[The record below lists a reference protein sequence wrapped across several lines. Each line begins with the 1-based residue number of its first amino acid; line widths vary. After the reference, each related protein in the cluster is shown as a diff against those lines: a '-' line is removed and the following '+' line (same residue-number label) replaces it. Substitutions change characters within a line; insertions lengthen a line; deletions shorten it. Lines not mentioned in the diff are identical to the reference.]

1 MLTFFRFFS
10 FIAILVLLFTSTAS
24 FSQQVEINE
33 QELDYEIFDIVLK
46 EKTLYQS
53 AEFYRTNDGNIL
65 APLQLIE
72 SLLEIDLTYNPDSS
86 QFIGGFADIKIDTSL
101 QQLASSI
108 NGPAYWS
115 NTELGYYFDI
125 KLMSELL
132 RSELVVEYDSLSL
145 IITPKEKALNFPIE
159 VRLLRESKE
168 LAYIPSDTVH
178 YNFMVDDEY
187 RLFTPPKGQVALTL
201 TKNQYNTYLNSNLSL
216 YGDVLNHA
224 ANLTLNTNTVN
235 NDVAGRLTFRRDQIS
250 PTKKII
256 GVLNNYSFGD
266 VSNTLTRFG
275 TAVSGLGFS
284 FSTIDKRFNNYY
296 GKAII
301 DENVPAGW
309 EVELYRYGFLIAI
322 TTSTEDGRVLFEDI
336 DVNYGTNRFTLKL
349 YGPYGETETR
359 NVDVIVGNQI
369 IKQGNIDFT
378 VNYVDQTK
386 SIFNNSNSD
395 INSEFIPTLYVQS
408 NIGLGNKTSAGIGY
422 LSQEFA
428 GIANEKE
435 EQIILSLSKS
445 LPNSLLDIS
454 ATLNDTDKYNY
465 NLNLVGAIGEQ
476 SRYRFAAQSN
486 KNNTSES
493 SSITANYFTRFDN
506 LSITAISGFTNNVY
520 IAENVDIQ
528 NYQLALSAPIFD
540 FNISNKF
547 QYTKTHSDI
556 VTNPDKEVIGGE
568 LSLTKSFTPLITS
581 RFSLN
586 YLLNKVEEQ
595 EAGVRSVHFSTNW
608 RTLAQMNGS
617 FDINLYEDD
626 VYQLVNRFAWKTKK
640 INLTSSLAYSSLTEW
655 SIGIGITFNLD
666 YDYYKNEVNLQSEYS
681 AQSSTLDLF
690 TYHDRNKSGSFD
702 EFDSSLSGVKFGS
715 VPYWQDLPTNRRGYT
730 YLPNARIGRPF
741 KINYDTRET
750 KSDLLSPVYEDVYFY
765 THAGGVTSF
774 DVPFNYTSYLDGL
787 IVNLSDKT
795 VPPNIP
801 LQLVTMNN
809 KVLKTFKSDFNSS
822 YSLEKMW
829 PGKYKIRIEPGYLD
843 KLGLVSLPAEHLI
856 NIKTG
861 TNFVEVPDFELIN
874 VEEHLKNT
882 SELAHNEFY
891 TVQFGA
897 YDSREYCALRVAQ
910 LKQSGFADAFY
921 IIEGTNCK
929 VFVGEFRTGAAADEY
944 KSTMPKTLVD
954 DGFTVIYREGEDI
967 YSIQVEAYSI
977 QLSAVIK
984 DGKCDTAAF
993 EEITRKLEHLY
1004 IVETD
1009 SYCKLY
1015 LGDYTSPLNA
1025 RNALDK
1031 LPDSVKKGAFLVKH

>member
-10 FIAILVLLFTSTAS
+10 FITIIVLLLTSTAS
-24 FSQQVEINE
+24 FSQQVQVNE

-53 AEFYRTNDGNIL
+53 AEFYRTNDGSIL

-72 SLLEIDLTYNPDSS
+72 SLLEIDLTYNPDTR
-86 QFIGGFADIKIDTSL
+86 QFNGGFADIKIDTNL
-101 QQLASSI
+101 QQVSSSI
-108 NGPAYWS
+108 TGPTYWS
-115 NTELGYYFDI
+115 NTEQGYYFDI
-125 KLMSELL
+125 KLISKLLQSELIIN
-132 RSELVVEYDSLSL
+132 YNILSL
-145 IITPKEKALNFPIE
+145 IITPKDKTLTFPIE

-168 LAYIPSDTVH
+168 LAYLPTDTVH
-178 YNFMVDDEY
+178 YNFMVDDQY
-187 RLFTPPKGQVALTL
+187 RLFTPPKGQVALGLANNSSDTTL
-201 TKNQYNTYLNSNLSL
+201 NTNLSL

-224 ANLTLNTNTVN
+224 ANLTLNTNTVSK
-235 NDVAGRLTFRRDQIS
+235 DVAGRLNFKRDQVS
-250 PTKKII
+250 PNKKIL

-275 TAVSGLGFS
+275 IPVSGLGFS

-309 EVELYRYGFLIAI
+309 EVELYRYGLLIAI
-322 TTSTEDGRVLFEDI
+322 TTATEDGRVLFEDI

-359 NVDVIVGNQI
+359 NSDVIVGNQI
-369 IKQGNIDFT
+369 IKQGNVDFT

-386 SIFNNSNSD
+386 SIFNNSSSD
-395 INSEFIPTLYVQS
+395 INSEFIPTFYMQS
-408 NIGLGNKTSAGIGY
+408 NIGLGNKTSLGLGY
-422 LSQEFA
+422 LSQEYA
-428 GIANEKE
+428 GIASDKD
-435 EQIILSLSKS
+435 EQVILSLSKS
-445 LPNSLLDIS
+445 LPSSLLDIS
-454 ATLNDTDKYNY
+454 TTFNDTDEYNY
-465 NLNLVGAIGEQ
+465 NINLVGAIGQ
-476 SRYRFAAQSN
+476 QDRYRLTALSN
-486 KNNTSES
+486 KTDTVENNK
-493 SSITANYFTRFDN
+493 ITGYYFSRFDN
-506 LSITAISGFTNNVY
+506 FTITGVSSLT
-520 IAENVDIQ
+520 ENIYTTEKNDIQ
-528 NYQLALSAPIFD
+528 NYQLIVGTPILGAS
-540 FNISNKF
+540 ISNKF
-547 QYTKTHSDI
+547 DYTKTHTDI
-556 VTNPDKEVIGGE
+556 ITVPDKEIIKGE
-568 LSLTKSFTPLITS
+568 LSATKSFGSLVTS

-586 YLLNKVEEQ
+586 YLLNQIDIQ
-595 EAGVRSVHFSTNW
+595 EPGITSAHLNTNW
-608 RTLAQMNGS
+608 RTLTQMNGS
-617 FDINLYEDD
+617 LDISLYENDQ
-626 VYQLVNRFAWKTKK
+626 YQIINRFAWKTKK
-640 INLTSSLAYSSLTEW
+640 INFTNNITYSSLTKW
-655 SIGIGITFNLD
+655 TVGIGITFNLD
-666 YDYYKNEVNLQSEYS
+666 YDYYKNEVNLQSEYT

-690 TYHDRNKSGSFD
+690 AYHDRNKSGNFD
-702 EFDSSLSGVKFGS
+702 EFDSALSGVKFGS
-715 VPYWQDLPTNRRGYT
+715 VTYWDDLPTNRRGYT

-741 KINYDTRET
+741 KIDYDTRET
-750 KSDLLSPVYEDVYFY
+750 KSDLLSPVYDDVYFY

-795 VPPNIP
+795 VPPSIP
-801 LQLVTMNN
+801 LELVTMNN

-861 TNFVEVPDFELIN
+861 TNFVDVPDFELIN
-874 VEEHLKNT
+874 VEEHVKNT

-993 EEITRKLEHLY
+993 EEITRKLDHLY

>member
-10 FIAILVLLFTSTAS
+10 FITIVVLLLTPVKV
-24 FSQQVEINE
+24 FSQQVQVDE

-53 AEFYRTNDGNIL
+53 AEFYRTNDGSIL

-72 SLLEIDLTYNPDSS
+72 SLLEIDLTYNPDTR
-86 QFIGGFADIKIDTSL
+86 QFTGGFADIKIDTNL

-108 NGPAYWS
+108 DGPAYWS
-115 NTELGYYFDI
+115 NTEQGYFFDI
-125 KLMSELL
+125 KLMSALL
-132 RSELVVEYDSLSL
+132 QSELTVNYNALSL
-145 IITPKEKALNFPIE
+145 TIAPKLKALSFPIE

-168 LAYIPSDTVH
+168 LAYLPTDIVH
-178 YNFMVDDEY
+178 YNFMVDDQY
-187 RLFTPPKGQVALTL
+187 RLLTPPKGQVALTL
-201 TKNQYNTYLNSNLSL
+201 ANNQQDTSLNTSLNL

-224 ANLTLNTNTVN
+224 TNLTLNTNTIN
-235 NDVAGRLTFRRDQIS
+235 NDVTGRLTFKRDQVS

-256 GVLNNYSFGD
+256 GILNNYSFGD

-275 TAVSGLGFS
+275 IPVSGLGFS

-359 NVDVIVGNQI
+359 NTDVIVGNQI
-369 IKQGNIDFT
+369 IKQGNVDFT

-386 SIFNNSNSD
+386 SIFNNASSD
-395 INSEFIPTLYVQS
+395 INSEFIPTLYMQS
-408 NIGLGNKTSAGIGY
+408 NIGLGNKTSVGIGY

-428 GIANEKE
+428 GIDNEKD

-445 LPNSLLDIS
+445 LPSSLLDIS
-454 ATLNDTDKYNY
+454 ATFNDTDKYNY
-465 NLNLVGAIGEQ
+465 NVNLVGAIGQ
-476 SRYRFAAQSN
+476 QDRYRLTALSN
-486 KNNTSES
+486 KTDTLESNTV
-493 SSITANYFTRFDN
+493 TANYFSRFEN
-506 LSITAISGFTNNVY
+506 FSVTAASGFTSNTDV
-520 IAENVDIQ
+520 IEQIDIQ
-528 NYQLALSAPIFD
+528 NYQLTLSTPIWET
-540 FNISNKF
+540 NISNKF
-547 QYTKTHSDI
+547 EYTKTHTDI
-556 VTNPDKEVIGGE
+556 ITTPDKEIIEGE
-568 LSLTKSFTPLITS
+568 LSVTKSFTPLVTS
-581 RFSLN
+581 RFSLT
-586 YLLNKVEEQ
+586 YLINQVSEQ
-595 EAGVRSVHFSTNW
+595 EPGLRTVNFSTSW

-617 FDINLYEDD
+617 FDIDIYENDEFQ
-626 VYQLVNRFAWKTKK
+626 VVNRFAWKTKK
-640 INLTSSLAYSSLTEW
+640 INLTSSVTYSSLTDW
-655 SIGIGITFNLD
+655 TVGIGITFNLD
-666 YDYYKNEVNLQSEYS
+666 YDYYKNKINLQSEYS

-702 EFDSSLSGVKFGS
+702 EFDSSLSGVRFGS
-715 VPYWQDLPTNRRGYT
+715 VPYWEDLPTNRRGYT

-741 KINYDTRET
+741 KISYDTSDT
-750 KSDLLSPVYEDVYFY
+750 KSDLLSPVYDDVYFY

-795 VPPNIP
+795 IPNVMP
-801 LQLVTMNN
+801 LELVTMSN
-809 KVLKTFKSDFNSS
+809 KVLKKFKSDFNSS

-861 TNFVEVPDFELIN
+861 TNFVDVPDFELVN
-874 VEEHLKNT
+874 KDEKLKADALLT
-882 SELAHNEFY
+882 HNQFY
-891 TVQFGA
+891 TIQFGA

-921 IIEGTNCK
+921 TIEGSNCK
-929 VFVGEFRTGAAADEY
+929 VFVGEFRTGADADKY
-944 KSTMPKTLVD
+944 KSTMPKTIVD

-967 YSIQVEAYSI
+967 YSIQIEAYSI

-993 EEITRKLEHLY
+993 EEITRKLDHLY

-1015 LGDYTSPLNA
+1015 LGDYTSPINA